1 MKKGVKKRKKQI
13 ADASEAVTTEVDV
26 DDAETDEDSLEET
39 DADESVTVDLGD
51 VDVDEDDPEHI
62 ADAEKEILAEAGDQH
77 SAARTLAI
85 RRALEERNE
94 RRRMAEDLDYLDFD
108 DDQAAAS
115 RSRVGR
121 RWPQSRAGRC
131 HLGMNLIYRACA

>member
-26 DDAETDEDSLEET
+26 DAETDEDSLEET

-62 ADAEKEILAEAGDQH
+62 ADAEKEILAEAGDRH

-108 DDQAAAS
+108 D
-115 RSRVGR
+115 
-121 RWPQSRAGRC
+121 
-131 HLGMNLIYRACA
+131 

>member
-26 DDAETDEDSLEET
+26 DAETDEDSLEET

-62 ADAEKEILAEAGDQH
+62 ADAEKGKFSLRQVISIQPLA
-77 SAARTLAI
+77 LAI
-85 RRALEERNE
+85 RRALEELKRTP
-94 RRRMAEDLDYLDFD
+94 AH
-108 DDQAAAS
+108 
-115 RSRVGR
+115 G
-121 RWPQSRAGRC
+121 
-131 HLGMNLIYRACA
+131 